1 MKEEFHFMPVY
12 EYVCDQCEK
21 DFEEL
26 VRGNAEPKK
35 CPSCGSSSIR
45 RKLSVPASVHA
56 AGPSCAARD
65 AGLCAPESGGGCCC
79 AGGCCHH

>member
-1 MKEEFHFMPVY
+1 MPVY

-26 VRGNAEPKK
+26 VRGSAEPKK
-35 CPSCGSSSIR
+35 CPSCGSPSIR

-56 AGPSCAARD
+56 SGPSCAARD
-65 AGLCAPESGGGCCC
+65 AGLCAPETGGGGCCC
-79 AGGCCHH
+79 AGGCCHHH